1 MSRAGAGRPIK
12 AGSLCALLL
21 AGALF
26 WTGSA
31 LSQSRSVPQP
41 IIEKAR
47 GEMCVAETE
56 VMRRNHG
63 DFLKHQRDDTVVG
76 GVRGAK
82 FSLKAC
88 VECHASP
95 TSGSVAAKSS
105 DFCLSCHLFT
115 AVKIDCFACHASK
128 PEQTSFHPLLTHGAS
143 GGQSLTLRLRET
155 LAKTQAKP

>member
-1 MSRAGAGRPIK
+1 MSRAVAGRPIK

-63 DFLKHQRDDTVVG
+63 DFLKHQRSQAPKHPRAQPSG
-76 GVRGAK
+76 RRGSGFAGP
-82 FSLKAC
+82 L
-88 VECHASP
+88 ASP
-95 TSGSVAAKSS
+95 
-105 DFCLSCHLFT
+105 
-115 AVKIDCFACHASK
+115 
-128 PEQTSFHPLLTHGAS
+128 P
-143 GGQSLTLRLRET
+143 
-155 LAKTQAKP
+155 